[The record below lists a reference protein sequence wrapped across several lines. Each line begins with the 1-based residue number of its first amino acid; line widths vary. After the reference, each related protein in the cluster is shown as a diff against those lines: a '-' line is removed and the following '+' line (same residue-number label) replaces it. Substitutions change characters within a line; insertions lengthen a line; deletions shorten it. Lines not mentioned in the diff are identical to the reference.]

1 MLCKTNDKGVIA
13 AMKAQARA
21 SHDRTS
27 SGTLYHSL
35 AQSGGFM
42 KLRKPALAEPE
53 VQSEEPADAYADA
66 NVDPFLEIGKLIV
79 KC

>member
-1 MLCKTNDKGVIA
+1 
-13 AMKAQARA
+13 
-21 SHDRTS
+21 
-27 SGTLYHSL
+27 
-35 AQSGGFM
+35 M

-66 NVDPFLEIGKLIV
+66 NVDPSVEIGKLTV